1 MIENYFHFHFVILEK
16 KIIFANQFMDKY
28 KDYSISFLGLK
39 NGKHH
44 FEFVIHQKFFDLFE
58 AEKDFTNA
66 NLVSHVLLEKHSTF
80 LEFKVS
86 VSGDIDL
93 ICDISNK
100 NFSHNIKHK
109 INFLVKFG
117 EEYNDSN
124 EEIITIPHHY
134 HEFNIAQ
141 IIYEAVVLS
150 IPMKK
155 LSPEILEN
163 NEYQILIDKYSPK
176 IEEEK
181 NEIDEIDPRWA
192 ALNKLKK

>member
-1 MIENYFHFHFVILEK
+1 
-16 KIIFANQFMDKY
+16 MDKY
-28 KDYSISFLGLK
+28 KDYNISFSGLK

-44 FEFVIHQKFFDLFE
+44 FEFIIYQKFFDLFE
-58 AEKDFTNA
+58 AEKEFTNA
-66 NLVSHVLLEKHSTF
+66 NLVSHVILEKHSTF
-80 LEFKVS
+80 LDFEVS
-86 VSGDIDL
+86 VSGNIDL

-100 NFSHNIKHK
+100 IYSHDIAYK

-117 EEYNDSN
+117 EEYDDNN

-141 IIYEAVVLS
+141 VIYEAVMLS

-155 LSPEILEN
+155 LSPEISKN
-163 NEYQILIDKYSPK
+163 NEYQTLIDKYSHNT
-176 IEEEK
+176 EK
-181 NEIDEIDPRWA
+181 EKDEIDEIDPRWA

>member
-1 MIENYFHFHFVILEK
+1 
-16 KIIFANQFMDKY
+16 MDKY

-44 FEFVIHQKFFDLFE
+44 FEFIIHQKFFDLFE
-58 AEKDFTNA
+58 AEEEFENA
-66 NLVSHVLLEKHSTF
+66 KIDSKVLLEKHSTF
-80 LEFKVS
+80 LDFVIS
-86 VSGDIDL
+86 VSGTVDL
-93 ICDISNK
+93 TCDISNEK
-100 NFSHNIKHK
+100 FQYPINNEIK
-109 INFLVKFG
+109 FLVKFG
-117 EEYNDSN
+117 EEYDDSN

-192 ALNKLKK
+192 ALNKLKE

>member
-1 MIENYFHFHFVILEK
+1 M
-16 KIIFANQFMDKY
+16 
-28 KDYSISFLGLK
+28 
-39 NGKHH
+39 
-44 FEFVIHQKFFDLFE
+44 
-58 AEKDFTNA
+58 
-66 NLVSHVLLEKHSTF
+66 
-80 LEFKVS
+80 
-86 VSGDIDL
+86 

-100 NFSHNIKHK
+100 NFSYNIEHK

-117 EEYNDSN
+117 EEYDDSN

-192 ALNKLKK
+192 ALNKLKE